1 MSSVSSST
9 SNSIQ
14 ENFENLSTKEFILIK
29 GAKLHNLK
37 NIDVAIPRNKLV
49 VVTGVSGSGKSS
61 LVFDT
66 LFAEG
71 QRMYVESLSAYAR
84 QFLARMQ
91 KPEVE
96 YIKGISP
103 AIAIEQRVIS
113 KNPRSTVGTTT
124 EIYDYLKLLY
134 ARIGKT
140 FSPISGREVRKDT
153 VDSVTDYIFTF
164 PEGQKILI
172 ASPLKNLSQRT
183 LETELQILLQ
193 KGYTRILLGEEI
205 TFIEEFLEQKTEIL
219 QSKQWQDVWVLID
232 RTTVEPEN
240 EESRF
245 RIADSIQ
252 TAFFEGAGECMVD
265 FVGIEKRYF
274 SDKFELDG
282 ITFEEPN
289 IHFFNFNNPYG
300 ACSTCEGF
308 GTILGIS
315 EKLVIPNPNLS
326 VYEDAVAPWRTEKMS
341 EWKKDFM
348 RKATLLYDFPIHR
361 AYKDLSE
368 AEKDLLWQG
377 KKGKKEKD
385 TLYGINDF
393 FKYLEGESYK
403 IQYRILLYRYR
414 GRTVCPDCKGT
425 RIRKDAS
432 YVKIGGK
439 SLHEI
444 LLMPVEEVADFFD
457 NLVLDDFEQKVA
469 KRILTEIRNR
479 LNYLLKVGLG
489 YLTLNRATATL
500 SGGEFQRIKLATA
513 LGSALVGSMYILDE
527 PSIGLHP
534 RDTQQLIEVLLQL
547 RNIGNTVV
555 VVEHEEELMQAADYI
570 IDIGPKA
577 GINGGEIV
585 FQGNKYD
592 FDTEKYPF
600 SLTLRYLSGKEQIP
614 IPKFRRK
621 WANSIW
627 VKGARENNLQN
638 IDVQIP
644 LGVFCVITGVSGSG
658 KSTLVKKVLLPALS
672 KHFDQTF
679 VEEIEIG
686 AYDSLEGDLNL
697 LKGVEYIDQ
706 NPIGK
711 SSRSNPA
718 TYSKAYDL
726 IRELFAVQPLAKQR
740 GYKGG
745 TFSFN
750 VEGGRCEVC
759 KGEGVIKIEMQFMA
773 DIFVP
778 CEACR
783 GKRFLESVL
792 EITYQGKNIT
802 EVLDLTVDEA
812 IEFFKNEKKIVERL
826 LPLQKVGLGYVKL
839 GQSSDTLSG
848 GEAQR
853 IKLASFLDNNTAK
866 QGKKLFIFDEPTTG
880 LHFHD
885 IQKLLM
891 ALQLLVE
898 NGNTVLVI
906 EHNVEVIKTAD
917 WIIDLGPEGGKR
929 GGRICFTGTPE
940 EMIKLAPY
948 NHTARFLA
956 RKLKK

>member
-1 MSSVSSST
+1 MQSAVELPK
-9 SNSIQ
+9 
-14 ENFENLSTKEFILIK
+14 ENFENLSAKEFILIK

-96 YIKGISP
+96 YIKGVSP
-103 AIAIEQRVIS
+103 AIAIEQRVSS

-140 FSPISGREVRKDT
+140 FSPISGKEVRKDT
-153 VDSVTDYIFTF
+153 VDSVTEYIFSF
-164 PEGQKILI
+164 PEGQKIII
-172 ASPLKNLSQRT
+172 ASPLKNLSDRT

-193 KGYTRILLGEEI
+193 KGFTRILINDEVA
-205 TFIEEFLEQKTEIL
+205 FIEEFLEQKSENLAQKYWENIF
-219 QSKQWQDVWVLID
+219 VLID
-232 RTTVEPEN
+232 RTAVKHN
-240 EESRF
+240 DEESRF
-245 RIADSIQ
+245 RIADSVQ
-252 TAFFEGAGECMVD
+252 TAFFEGAGECLVD
-265 FVGIEKRYF
+265 FVGVEKKFF

-282 ITFEEPN
+282 ITFEEPS

-300 ACSTCEGF
+300 ACKTCEGF
-308 GTILGIS
+308 GNVLGIS

-341 EWKKDFM
+341 EWKKEFM

-377 KKGKKEKD
+377 KKAKKEKD
-385 TLYGINDF
+385 TIYGINDF
-393 FKYLEGESYK
+393 FKFLESESYK

-414 GRTVCPDCKGT
+414 GRTTCPDCKGT

-432 YVKIGGK
+432 FVKINGK
-439 SLHEI
+439 SLHEL
-444 LLMPVEEVADFFD
+444 LLMPVEEVAEFFD
-457 NLVLDDFEQKVA
+457 KLALDEFEQKVA

-534 RDTQQLIEVLLQL
+534 RDTQELIEVLLQL
-547 RNIGNTVV
+547 RNLGNTVV
-555 VVEHEEELMQAADYI
+555 VVEHEEELMQVADYI
-570 IDIGPKA
+570 IDIGPEA
-577 GINGGEIV
+577 GARGGQII
-585 FQGNKYD
+585 FQGNKND
-592 FDTEKYPF
+592 FDTKKFPL
-600 SLTLRYLSGKEQIP
+600 SKTLQYLSGKAEIP
-614 IPKFRRK
+614 VPAFRRK

-644 LGVFCVITGVSGSG
+644 LGIFCVITGVSGSG
-658 KSTLVKKVLLPALS
+658 KSTLVKRILMPALS
-672 KHFDQTF
+672 KHFDLTF
-679 VEEIEIG
+679 SDENEVG

-697 LKGVEYIDQ
+697 LSGVEYIDQ

-711 SSRSNPA
+711 SSRSNPV
-718 TYSKAYDL
+718 TYCKAYDA
-726 IRELFAVQPLAKQR
+726 IRELFAAQPLAKIR
-740 GYKGG
+740 GYKAGA
-745 TFSFN
+745 FSFN

-759 KGEGVIKIEMQFMA
+759 KGEGEVRIEMQFMA

-778 CEACR
+778 CEACK
-783 GKRFLESVL
+783 GKRFIESILEV
-792 EITYQGKNIT
+792 TYQGKNIT

-812 IEFFKNEKKIVERL
+812 ITFFQKESKIIERL
-826 LPLQKVGLGYVKL
+826 KPLEKVGLGYVKL

-853 IKLASFLDNNTAK
+853 IKLASFLDANLSK
-866 QGKKLFIFDEPTTG
+866 KGKKLFIFDEPTTG
-880 LHFHD
+880 LHFQD
-885 IQKLLM
+885 IQKLLT

-898 NGNTVLVI
+898 NGNSVLVI
-906 EHNVEVIKTAD
+906 EHNVEIIKNAD

-929 GGRICFTGTPE
+929 GGKICFTGTPE
-940 EMIKLAPY
+940 QMVALLSENY
-948 NHTARFLA
+948 TARFLA
-956 RKLKK
+956 KKLKK